1 VSELETAPQNT
12 GAAIPMAASVNEDSG
27 LILAELKT
35 IRDQLSHA
43 LSEA

>member
-1 VSELETAPQNT
+1 VSQLETTPQNT
-12 GAAIPMAASVNEDSG
+12 GAAMPMAASANEDSG

-35 IRDQLSHA
+35 IRDQMSSA